1 MAAGDKVIFSQPIY
15 LKCTPNWRDYTYDA
29 SGNRS
34 TQTVT
39 SGTIITVTTYTIN
52 EQNRLTNTLTVQNS
66 ATTQTVAYS
75 YDNNGNQLTV
85 TTVPYVNGVAQTAQ
99 VTTCTFDKLNQL
111 ATTAMPDGINVTDT
125 YNGEGYRVTKQ
136 VNSQITK
143 YVYVGDK
150 VVLELDG
157 SNNQTARNVQ
167 GTSLIARTAGGTT
180 LYYMYNGHAD
190 VTALIDVSGTI
201 QNTYYYDAFGN
212 ILETSENVNNPF
224 TYAGYQYDKET
235 GLYYLNARYYDP
247 IIARF
252 LSEDTFRGIQNDP
265 LSLNLYTYTANNP
278 LKYYDPSGHWYE
290 ETDEDGN
297 TYQVVEEGDTLWGL
311 AEQLTGNGSNWTDLG
326 YTEEEAGNLQ
336 EEQSVYVSIWSSE
349 GDTSDLGNN
358 VPSPSPIE
366 MKPSNEV
373 DPQGTGK
380 AKIQSFTQG
389 TDVSRLGKYS

>member
-1 MAAGDKVIFSQPIY
+1 MLTVSEPSNQVK
-15 LKCTPNWRDYTYDA
+15 TYTYDA

-111 ATTAMPDGINVTDT
+111 ATTVMPDGINVTDT

-297 TYQVVEEGDTLWGL
+297 T
-311 AEQLTGNGSNWTDLG
+311 
-326 YTEEEAGNLQ
+326 GNLQ